1 MKSQEYIK
9 ERLRGIVNEFPQIS
23 FSYQY
28 DKIENLHIVQVTPIE
43 QYVSNQ
49 EYKDAEG
56 DLTFDFDNL
65 FFPESLVFVSDE
77 SLIQVDEPE
86 FVIEHIESEFKLSL
100 SESEFTT
107 PVFEN
112 DLFKFDAFDGFK
124 EEDYFF
130 GENNYALAA

>member
-9 ERLRGIVNEFPQIS
+9 VHLKGIVNKFPQIS

-28 DKIENLHIVQVTPIE
+28 DKIENLHIIQVRPLE
-43 QYVSNQ
+43 QYETNQ
-49 EYKDAEG
+49 EYKEAEG
-56 DLTFDFDNL
+56 DLTFEFDNL

-86 FVIEHIESEFKLSL
+86 FVIEHIVSEFKVSL
-100 SESEFTT
+100 SEAEFTM

-112 DLFKFDAFDGFK
+112 DLFKFGALDGFK

>member
-9 ERLRGIVNEFPQIS
+9 EHLRGIVNEFPQIS

-28 DKIENLHIVQVTPIE
+28 DKIENLHIVQVTPIA

-49 EYKDAEG
+49 EYKDAEC
-56 DLTFDFDNL
+56 DLTFEFDNL

-86 FVIEHIESEFKLSL
+86 FVIEQVKSEFKLSL
-100 SESEFTT
+100 SEAEFTI
-107 PVFEN
+107 PVFED
-112 DLFKFDAFDGFK
+112 DLFKFNMFGGFK

-130 GENNYALAA
+130 DENNYALAA